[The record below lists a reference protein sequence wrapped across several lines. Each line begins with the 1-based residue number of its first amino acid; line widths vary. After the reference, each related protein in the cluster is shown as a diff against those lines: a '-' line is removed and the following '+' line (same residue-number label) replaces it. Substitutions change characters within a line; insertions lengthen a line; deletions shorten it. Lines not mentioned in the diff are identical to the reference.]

1 MLGTRIIKATATG
14 NKFSLQYSR
23 NTNFNLVILP
33 NTLENFILFNLV
45 NASIK
50 NGTIQVFGTKSNF

>member
-14 NKFSLQYSR
+14 KKLSLQYSR
-23 NTNFNLVILP
+23 NTYINLVILC

-45 NASIK
+45 KAGIK
-50 NGTIQVFGTKSNF
+50 NGTIQILGTKSNF